1 MLTTLP
7 TLIETHIKTGKV
19 KVIFH
24 NTLSYGEG
32 SIRAAEAGACA
43 ARQGR
48 FWSMHSALYHRQNDL
63 FGSWSFTEWLDVVA
77 PIGKTAGVDVN
88 ALLACINN
96 HSTQAQLKAN
106 DAAQRVRG
114 IYFQPIFDISIN
126 GGAPKRI
133 FGAPSYEG
141 FVAAFEGR

>member
-7 TLIETHIKTGKV
+7 RIIENQVKAGKV

-48 FWSMHSALYHRQNDL
+48 FWSMHSALYRRQNDL
-63 FGSWSFTEWLDVVA
+63 FGNWSYNEWVEVVK
-77 PIGKTAGVDVN
+77 PIAVSAGVDVN
-88 ALLACINN
+88 SLLACMNSR
-96 HSTQAQLKAN
+96 STQGQLQAN
-106 DAAQRVRG
+106 DAAQKARG
-114 IYFQPIFDISIN
+114 IHFQPIFDISIN
-126 GGAPKRI
+126 GGPPKRI